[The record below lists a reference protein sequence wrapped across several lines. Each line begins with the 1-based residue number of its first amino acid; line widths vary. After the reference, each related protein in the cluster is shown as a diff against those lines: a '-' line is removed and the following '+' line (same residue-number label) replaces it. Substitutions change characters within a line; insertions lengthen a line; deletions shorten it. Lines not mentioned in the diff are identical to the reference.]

1 MTGHLPA
8 TETILRH
15 FRYGY
20 SDPRLT
26 DISER
31 FHAFACDLATRVAD
45 GPDLA
50 IALDKLLDARKAA
63 MHAAVIGEPPDG

>member
-1 MTGHLPA
+1 MTARLPG
-8 TETILRH
+8 TELVLRH

-20 SDPRLT
+20 ADPHLT

-31 FHAFACDLATRVAD
+31 FHAFAHDMATRVPD

-50 IALDKLLDARKAA
+50 VALDKLLDARKAA
-63 MHAAVIGEPPDG
+63 LRAAVSGEVAA